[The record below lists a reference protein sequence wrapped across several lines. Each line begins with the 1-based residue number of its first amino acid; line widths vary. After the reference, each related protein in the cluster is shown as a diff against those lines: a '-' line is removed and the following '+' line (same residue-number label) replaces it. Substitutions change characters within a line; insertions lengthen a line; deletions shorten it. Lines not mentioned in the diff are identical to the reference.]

1 MKRVIFIR
9 PGETQWNKDGRWQ
22 GHVAVPLNAHGRIQ
36 AERLAKFVRNTGITA
51 LYASDLRRA
60 LDTATILA
68 TALGL
73 QAIPDARLRERHIGI
88 WQGLTQDEVQAWYPV
103 EFQQLRNSPDE
114 YQVTG
119 GESRKDVAQRMK
131 AAFDDIVAQPGETIG
146 IVTHTTAIRALLG
159 VLLPNVDALAMEF
172 SNMSVT
178 SMMRDDGSAWR
189 ITQQNDVT
197 HLEGMTTQIFPELE
211 QRR

>member
-22 GHVAVPLNAHGRIQ
+22 GHVAVPLNAHGRMQ
-36 AERLAKFVRNTGITA
+36 AERLAKFVRNTGIA
-51 LYASDLRRA
+51 ILYTSDLRRA

-68 TALGL
+68 NALGL
-73 QAIPDARLRERHIGI
+73 QTIPDERLRERHIGI
-88 WQGLTQDEVQAWYPV
+88 WQGLTQEEVEAWYPV
-103 EFQQLRNSPDE
+103 EFQKLRNNPNE
-114 YQVTG
+114 FQVPG
-119 GESRKDVAQRMK
+119 GESRREVMKRMK
-131 AAFDDIVAQPGETIG
+131 AAFDDIIARNDETIG

-159 VLLPNVDALAMEF
+159 TLMPDMDVLSMEF

-178 SMMRDDGSAWR
+178 SMMLDGDWR
-189 ITQQNDVT
+189 ITQQNDVI

-211 QRR
+211 QKR